1 MLLSGCEGAAVE
13 PTNEV
18 VSATAIEAE
27 RVATTNSVASITTAT
42 IAELLDKST
51 TKEDVRAAFGQPSY
65 IGKSVYWVGDDLVHT
80 EIWRYDQAPQGYSY
94 EWGDNQGA
102 IDLDG
107 LISRKLNAQLLL
119 YWSEEGK
126 LLDAIYYYRDSNGKL
141 QTLLPALRLSQSSSS
156 TDNRIAREEGLRI
169 GSSVRVQNGFDTTRL
184 PEGADNAVAFRAVPG
199 RTYRLAA
206 LTEHFA
212 QLIEVREGEG
222 WYDGWVP
229 VWTLTDEA
237 APIKEQAAERW
248 RADKAGASIYWQP
261 TDDAEARSLEPGE
274 RLLVVGASG
283 DWRAV
288 IVEEAAQA
296 ALPRIVWVKDEGDAL
311 VSESKLQGLFD
322 SAEAAYP
329 LVRAVVYHYVREG
342 VAKAKLAHLLGKPQA
357 VERSGNVRSTGEPME
372 TLTRWRYESDSA
384 ELLIDWSSE
393 DKVASFRLSPRE
405 EGQPYTAEQPLL
417 WQADSDLAYNFFIG
431 RTDRALLI
439 SGEDG
444 GFSGMHYDSNVYA
457 LDPETGR
464 KLWQRDLGYEN
475 DRYMFS
481 PDRRVMAVHIPT
493 GAADEGQR
501 HERLEVLDTSSGK
514 SLWTLDRELADD
526 TIDVSYQLAGDT
538 IAMLYTTGEFD
549 HPSTHRSFIEAY
561 ALRDGGK
568 RWTRELEQVG
578 SLVPT
583 LVATDQLLIQYSG
596 LTGVSIGR
604 EVVAYDPSTGEESWR
619 KEGQA
624 AQLLGWVENFN
635 FEARALDNKP
645 NRLWMMDAAE
655 WTWIDMSTGQSL
667 ARLSRGPDKGYE
679 IVDDRYA
686 VQLTTKDGS
695 ELAYGGEVTSAWI
708 ELASGQTKWTAPGR
722 LDSAIVVDD
731 AVYARVDG
739 KLQRLRLSDGQRQ
752 WESKLNYGGRL
763 QWFDGHL
770 LSAVPSGIVVID
782 PQSGEA
788 LYRMAGTGSGA
799 YDAIAHW
806 QMRAQLTALDGKLYI
821 GSDNGL
827 FSVADRLAKLP
838 AAPANR

>member
-1 MLLSGCEGAAVE
+1 MLLSGCEGAAIE

-18 VSATAIEAE
+18 VSAAAVETE
-27 RVATTNSVASITTAT
+27 RIATTGSVANITTAA
-42 IAELLDKST
+42 IKERLDKSA
-51 TKEDVRAAFGQPSY
+51 TKDDVRAAFGEPSY
-65 IGKSVYWVGDDLVHT
+65 RAQSVYWVGDELVDT
-80 EIWRYDQAPQGYSY
+80 DIWRYDQAPQGYSY
-94 EWGDNQGA
+94 EWEDNQGA
-102 IDLDG
+102 IDLNG
-107 LISRKLNAQLLL
+107 LLGGKVDAQLLL

-126 LLDAIYYYRDSNGKL
+126 LLDAIYYYRDSDGKL
-141 QTLLPALRLSQSSSS
+141 QTLLPALRLSQPSSSA
-156 TDNRIAREEGLRI
+156 DNRIAREQGLRI
-169 GSSVRVQNGFDTTRL
+169 GNSVQVQAGFDATRM
-184 PEGADNAVAFRAVPG
+184 PEGADNAVAFRAVPE

-237 APIKEQAAERW
+237 ASIKEQAPERW
-248 RADKAGASIYWQP
+248 RVDKAGVSVYWQP
-261 TDDAEARSLEPGE
+261 ADDAEARPLDPGE

-288 IVEEAAQA
+288 IVEEAEQA

-311 VSESKLQGLFD
+311 ASEGKLQGLFD
-322 SAEAAYP
+322 SSEAAYP
-329 LVRAVVYHYVREG
+329 LVRAVVYHHVREG
-342 VAKAKLAHLLGKPQA
+342 VAKEKLANLLGQPQA

-372 TLTRWRYESDSA
+372 TLKRWRYESDSA
-384 ELLIDWSSE
+384 ELLIDWSPE
-393 DKVASFRLSPRE
+393 DTVASFRLSPRE

-457 LDPETGR
+457 LDPDTGR

-493 GAADEGQR
+493 DAADEGQR
-501 HERLEVLDTSSGK
+501 HERLEVLETSSGK
-514 SLWTLDRELADD
+514 SLWTLDRELAGN
-526 TIDVSYQLAGDT
+526 TIDVSYEMAGDT
-538 IAMLYTTGEFD
+538 IAMLYTRGEFD
-549 HPSTHRSFIEAY
+549 DPSTHRSFIETY
-561 ALRDGGK
+561 ALRDGRKG
-568 RWTRELEQVG
+568 WTRELEQVG
-578 SLVPT
+578 SLVTT
-583 LVATDQLLIQYSG
+583 LVATDQLLIQYGG
-596 LTGVSIGR
+596 LTGVSISR

-624 AQLLGWVENFN
+624 APLSEWAENFK
-635 FEARALDNKP
+635 FEARALDNRP
-645 NRLWMMDAAE
+645 NRLWMMDVAE
-655 WTWIDMSTGQSL
+655 WIWVDTSTGQTL
-667 ARLSRGPDKGYE
+667 ARLTRGPHKGYE

-708 ELASGQTKWTAPGR
+708 DLVSGQTKWTAPGR
-722 LDSAIVVDD
+722 LDKAIVVDD
-731 AVYARVDG
+731 AVYVRADG
-739 KLQRLRLSDGQRQ
+739 KLQRLRLSDGQLQ
-752 WESKLNYGGRL
+752 WESELSYGGWL
-763 QWFDGHL
+763 QWFDGRL
-770 LSAVPSGIVVID
+770 LAADVSGVVAID

-788 LYRMAGTGSGA
+788 LYRMAGTASGS
-799 YDAIAHW
+799 YDTIAHW
-806 QMRAQLTALDGKLYI
+806 QTRAQLTALDGKLYI

-827 FSVADRLAKLP
+827 VSVADRLTELP